1 MEKKKIFITT
11 GGTGGHII
19 PAIALYANLK
29 KRGHI
34 VEIISDKRGQKFLN
48 FFFKNKSKDY

>member
-11 GGTGGHII
+11 GGTGGLHYSCDSSIRKF
-19 PAIALYANLK
+19 K

-34 VEIISDKRGQKFLN
+34 VEIISDKKVKN
-48 FFFKNKSKDY
+48 F

>member
-1 MEKKKIFITT
+1 MLKKKIFIAT

-29 KRGHI
+29 KKGHI
-34 VEIISDKRGQKFLN
+34 VDII
-48 FFFKNKSKDY
+48 